1 MAWECPSYM
10 LPGIEAGADLSAK
23 QYYCVKLNSSG
34 KAVLASVA
42 GESVVGILNNKP
54 TSGVAAQIMAQGVSK
69 AIVGTAG
76 VTANSPVAVD
86 ANGAIVNA
94 AGSDV
99 VVGVALETGTLAQL
113 VPVLIAPAYQPFAL
127 ISARSSA
134 NAVEPD

>member
-113 VPVLIAPAYQPFAL
+113 VPVLIARA
-127 ISARSSA
+127 
-134 NAVEPD
+134 